1 MAMNF
6 RKTLLLLPL
15 SWGALIS
22 GLVLAHPVGGGPVGG
37 PPMGGGEVGRNP
49 SYPSNVYPIVAPY
62 AYPTNTPGAYDPIN
76 APPVQGGSSVTN
88 GNQTINANG
97 TTCTVR
103 PDGKKICN

>member
-1 MAMNF
+1 MNF
-6 RKTLLLLPL
+6 CKKTLLLSVLLAAFSSGVAFSHPL
-15 SWGALIS
+15 
-22 GLVLAHPVGGGPVGG
+22 GGGPVGG
-37 PPMGGGEVGRNP
+37 GQVGAGQAGRNP
-49 SYPSNVYPIVAPY
+49 NYPGDVYPIVAPY
-62 AYPTNTPGAYDPIN
+62 VYPTNTPGAYDPIN

>member
-1 MAMNF
+1 MRF
-6 RKTLLLLPL
+6 RKTLILVPVV
-15 SWGALIS
+15 WGALSS
-22 GLVLAHPVGGGPVGG
+22 GLAFSNPIGVGPVGGGQI
-37 PPMGGGEVGRNP
+37 GGGQVGRNP
-49 SYPSNVYPIVAPY
+49 YYPANVYPIVTPY

-97 TTCTVR
+97 TTCTIQ

>member
-1 MAMNF
+1 MLF
-6 RKTLLLLPL
+6 RKTVMLFPVV
-15 SWGALIS
+15 WGALS
-22 GLVLAHPVGGGPVGG
+22 SSLAFSNPIGGGPI
-37 PPMGGGEVGRNP
+37 GGGQVGRNP
-49 SYPSNVYPIVAPY
+49 SYPANVYPIVTPY

-97 TTCTVR
+97 TTCTIQ